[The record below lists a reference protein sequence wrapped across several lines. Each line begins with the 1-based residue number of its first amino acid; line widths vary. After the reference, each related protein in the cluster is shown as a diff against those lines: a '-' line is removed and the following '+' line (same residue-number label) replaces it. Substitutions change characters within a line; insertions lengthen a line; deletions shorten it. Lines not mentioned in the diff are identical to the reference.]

1 MIRFSIYFSDPAN
14 IDDFE
19 NAYNDFLALI
29 EHMPYL
35 QRRQIGH
42 VIGSPQG
49 EALYFRSM
57 ELYFNTQQELR
68 ESLMSS
74 AGQEAG
80 NELARFGA
88 DNVHLFFSE
97 IYEESGGSTPQPEP
111 SKSPEAS
118 SEDAESST

>member
-1 MIRFSIYFSDPAN
+1 MIRFSIYFSIPAN
-14 IDDFE
+14 LDDFE
-19 NAYNDFLALI
+19 NTYNDFLALV

-35 QRRQIGH
+35 QRRQVGH

-49 EALYFRSM
+49 EAPYFRSM

-68 ESLMSS
+68 ESLMSG

-80 NELARFGA
+80 NELARFGVG
-88 DNVHLFFSE
+88 NVHLFFSE
-97 IYEESGGSTPQPEP
+97 IYEESGGSTPRTEP
-111 SKSPEAS
+111 DEPAEVS